1 MLASK
6 YSLTYLDAQ
15 GNAHQVVL
23 EASSGTAAIALA
35 MEQSEEIRLHPNR
48 ITRVRKEE
56 PTNGD
61 RDWET

>member
-35 MEQSEEIRLHPNR
+35 MEQSEEIRLHPYR
-48 ITRVRKEE
+48 S
-56 PTNGD
+56 
-61 RDWET
+61 